1 MERCVKTARMAEEL
15 AGTSMT
21 RLVAALEDYAAQ
33 RKSVLYLREHGQNA
47 AAEKLRAKVV
57 ADLGQAVAAV
67 IDEGYARPRRTR
79 GKVAEQE

>member
-15 AGTSMT
+15 AGMSMT
-21 RLVAALEDYAAQ
+21 RLVTALEDYAAQ

-79 GKVAEQE
+79 AKPGEQE